1 MTEAT
6 WVPVAVDPLV
16 PPARLGAL
24 MIERRTQQGVDI
36 VEMARRSNGM
46 FTPSYLENAERGRV
60 ALDDRIIEHLVGLY
74 EVNAGPVVP
83 QRSELILD
91 IDRQQ
96 LKVGDTSVGFDSLHV
111 EDVLARYVSMIY
123 VLRGQEPGSDLVLRD
138 RDLDVLSSSLGY
150 TESDLRREIHGLIA
164 APDSVQRAQSVSERR
179 IVLAAG
185 LLVGLT
191 AVGALVLVGATSSDS
206 PTEVLGTQQTL
217 LTTGFPTEIGA
228 AAEATISFD
237 FRSVLSD
244 WQIGYAEDHA
254 DFLGVTRSEDKSIV
268 VHVEPDATVEVVA
281 AVLMHEVGHA
291 IDLERLSDEQRSEWI
306 ELRDMPSTWWPGNG
320 LSDFAVGAGDF
331 AEAVSALT
339 TGSPSSSVYG
349 EFTEAQLAFVA
360 EILENAQSADL
371 VAFSGS
377 CPLNA
382 ARHSGDPLPFRPTR
396 LRGRMGV
403 RRHQPGLPTKEDCR
417 WRALPLNS
425 PNRGRHYD

>member
-24 MIERRTQQGVDI
+24 MIEQRTRQGLDI
-36 VEMARRSNGM
+36 VDMARRSNGM

-60 ALDDRIIEHLVGLY
+60 SLDDRIIEHLVGLY
-74 EVNAGPVVP
+74 EVDAGPVVP

-96 LKVGDTSVGFDSLHV
+96 LKVGETAVSFDSLHA
-111 EDVLARYVSMIY
+111 EDVLQRYVSMIY

-138 RDLDVLSSSLGY
+138 RDMDVLSTSLGY
-150 TESDLRREIHGLIA
+150 TESDLRREIYGLIA
-164 APDSVQRAQSVSERR
+164 APDSVQRAQAVSKRR

-185 LLVGLT
+185 VLIGLT
-191 AVGALVLVGATSSDS
+191 AVGTLVLVGATADDS
-206 PTEVLGTQQTL
+206 PTEVLGTQQALVTS
-217 LTTGFPTEIGA
+217 GFPAEIGA
-228 AAEATISFD
+228 AAEDSIAFD
-237 FRSVLSD
+237 FRSALPE
-244 WQIGYAEDHA
+244 WQIGYAEDHP
-254 DFLGVTRSEDKSIV
+254 DFLGVTRSEAKSII
-268 VHVEPDATVEVVA
+268 VHVEPDASVGVVA

-291 IDLERLSDEQRSEWI
+291 IDLERLSDDQRAEWI
-306 ELRDMPSTWWPGNG
+306 ELRGMPSTWWPGNG

-360 EILENAQSADL
+360 EVLEDA
-371 VAFSGS
+371 
-377 CPLNA
+377 
-382 ARHSGDPLPFRPTR
+382 
-396 LRGRMGV
+396 
-403 RRHQPGLPTKEDCR
+403 
-417 WRALPLNS
+417 
-425 PNRGRHYD
+425 